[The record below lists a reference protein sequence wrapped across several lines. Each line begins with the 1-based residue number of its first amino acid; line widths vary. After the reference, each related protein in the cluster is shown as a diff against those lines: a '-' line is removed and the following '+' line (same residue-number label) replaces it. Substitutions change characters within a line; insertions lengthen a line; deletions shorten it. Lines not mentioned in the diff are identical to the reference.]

1 MSEGT
6 LNTYTFPGAQGK
18 RAESENMD
26 NRTFK
31 QFCET
36 VKEATEND
44 PIWYAGYLWIDLTE
58 KQVNKVFELIAYGHL
73 KCKYITRPIANIIFQ
88 RDVITTPGGFKLY
101 GDSKRVIND
110 IKDIVDRCSYTQAKK
125 VIFDLYNDDFITCG
139 EYNTISDW
147 IEEHTDGND
156 VVLKEWWG

>member
-6 LNTYTFPGAQGK
+6 LNTYTFPGAQGI

-36 VKEATEND
+36 VKEAIDND

-58 KQVNKVFELIAYGHL
+58 RQVNKVVELIPYGNN
-73 KCKYITRPIANIIFQ
+73 KCKYITRTIANVIFQ

-101 GDSKRVIND
+101 GDSKKVIEE
-110 IKDIVDRCSYTQAKK
+110 IKNVVDGCESTQATR
-125 VIFDLYNDDFITCG
+125 ILFDLYNDDFITPG
-139 EYNTISDW
+139 EYNSIYDW
-147 IEEHTDGND
+147 IEEHTDGNGA
-156 VVLKEWWG
+156 VLKEWWG